1 MPTLEKADDDGGTD
15 DPYETVENKERGC
28 GHLKHG
34 KAYLRSA
41 PAGGSG
47 HLPAFVRFDPPVPYL
62 ERKKFRGYE
71 FFPGVPFELSVTGGV
86 GLFEGTGYD
95 PDPEEP
101 PELRSPEEVR
111 SDMPH
116 GVPSTEGLTET
127 DPAGEVH
134 RHIKRLTLT
143 GPEGEHAGDIPAF
156 RSHDLYQHIG
166 ASYYPTPEEFIEEV
180 EEQGLSKAIPVSS
193 SQEPPRIN
201 PGRTRLFLVH
211 PEGVDEDTAGVIGYV
226 YLHRTIYTEDK
237 SGRFPAWA
245 KEKAEGRS
253 DMDLVRIGDRIY
265 EDGKRATRIDGNGW
279 TEIDEKDADASDEV
293 TEAEAARRHLPDRL
307 VPSDKP
313 GRDVEAVPAD
323 DSNLDED
330 AIREQLDDAEDE
342 IREFAEDSDEWE
354 PEPADLREGETPDDD
369 SHAARN
375 AEQLRMAE
383 EELSDDEDD
392 ASDEEG
398 PADPPTADEEPPE
411 FNTDPFEEASVVEV
425 PRPDECP
432 GCGEPLSTGAMKT
445 QDYGQVEVRVCPSCE
460 WANNSE
466 VNAALV
472 ELDLREDH
480 DYNELRSR
488 ASDRGLNVGRNPT
501 ADELVDVLLRDM
513 GAI

>member
-1 MPTLEKADDDGGTD
+1 MPTLEKADDGGGTD
-15 DPYETVENKERGC
+15 EPETVENKERGC

-34 KAYLRSA
+34 KAYVRSA

-62 ERKKFRGYE
+62 ERSKFRGYE
-71 FFPGVPFELSVTGGV
+71 FFPGVQFELSVTGGV

-111 SDMPH
+111 SHMPH

-134 RHIKRLTLT
+134 RHIKRLCLT
-143 GPEGEHAGDIPAF
+143 GPGGDHAGDIPAF
-156 RSHDLYQHIG
+156 RSHDLYMHIG
-166 ASYYPTPEEFIEEV
+166 ASYYPTPEGFIEEV
-180 EEQGLSKAIPVSS
+180 EEQGLSKAIPVSE

-245 KEKAEGRS
+245 KEKAAGRS

-265 EDGKRATRIDGNGW
+265 EDGKRATRLDGNGW
-279 TEIDEKDADASDEV
+279 EEIDEKDADASHET

-313 GRDVEAVPAD
+313 GRDVEAVPV
-323 DSNLDED
+323 
-330 AIREQLDDAEDE
+330 EDE
-342 IREFAEDSDEWE
+342 
-354 PEPADLREGETPDDD
+354 D

-383 EELSDDEDD
+383 EELSYDEDEE
-392 ASDEEG
+392 EEG
-398 PADPPTADEEPPE
+398 EPADPPTGDEEPPE
-411 FNTDPFEEASVVEV
+411 FNTDPFEEATVVEV

-432 GCGEPLSTGAMKT
+432 GCGDPVSTGAMKT
-445 QDYGQVEVRVCPSCE
+445 QDYGQVEVRVCRECS

-480 DYNELRSR
+480 DYNELRR
-488 ASDRGLNVGRNPT
+488 QASDRGISLQNPS
-501 ADELVDVLLRDM
+501 ADELVDALLRDM
-513 GAI
+513 GAL